1 MIYGLCSKRVSLP
14 LAAEALEE
22 FNRSQRPVVQDS
34 ISTKAECPLE
44 LAIAD
49 TQDQA
54 P

>member
-34 ISTKAECPLE
+34 ISTKAGPLE